1 MPHCAGQLLPPHS
14 IGDQPGDVIGF
25 LMISILVLDKNNN
38 NVDDTCA
45 FDLNSSNIKTMT
57 TGRCCNWFKVCYLDL
72 RFFVL
77 VHLEIN
83 KELAAVTVNICHESS
98 A

>member
-1 MPHCAGQLLPPHS
+1 
-14 IGDQPGDVIGF
+14 
-25 LMISILVLDKNNN
+25 MIPILVLDKNNN

-45 FDLNSSNIKTMT
+45 FYLNSSNIKTLT
-57 TGRCCNWFKVCYLDL
+57 TGRCCNWFEVCQLDL

-77 VHLEIN
+77 AHLEI
-83 KELAAVTVNICHESS
+83 KEEIAAVTVNIGHESS

>member
-1 MPHCAGQLLPPHS
+1 
-14 IGDQPGDVIGF
+14 
-25 LMISILVLDKNNN
+25 MISILVLDKNNN

-45 FDLNSSNIKTMT
+45 FNLNSSDIKTLT
-57 TGRCCNWFKVCYLDL
+57 TGRCCNWFKVCQLDL

-83 KELAAVTVNICHESS
+83 EEKTAVTVNIGHEHDSTEAIRVGIVLVNIENS
-98 A
+98 HRFG

>member
-1 MPHCAGQLLPPHS
+1 MLAICLPHIVLEINL
-14 IGDQPGDVIGF
+14 VMFFGF

-45 FDLNSSNIKTMT
+45 FYLNSSDIKTMT
-57 TGRCCNWFKVCYLDL
+57 TGRCCNWFEVCQLDL

-83 KELAAVTVNICHESS
+83 KELAAVTVNICHGSS